1 MSSEAETRPGSDEPG
16 RNATG
21 GDGKGRGIG
30 GYLPFVLAGLMALV
44 LIVVTVS
51 RGGPS
56 DAAKDT
62 LDGKQLKIMAP
73 ADPGGGW
80 DSTARAMQAALE
92 DIVGRSEVYNVTGAG
107 GTIGLS
113 QFVNYEG
120 EPNQLMVM
128 GLVMVGAIAANE
140 PEVQLDQVTPIA
152 ELVNEEQVIAV
163 PTKSPIKDIADLEA
177 ALGKDIDKVAWAG
190 GSAGGTEQILAG
202 LIAKDVGEKP
212 ADINYIAHSGGGE
225 AIATLLSRTDTVGV
239 SSVSEFMPQIEAGK
253 LRPIAVA
260 SADRVDQL
268 EDTPTLKESG
278 IAVEVTN
285 WRGVVAPPGITA
297 EQRKGLEDII
307 VRMTRSDSWKET
319 LKTEGWQSVV
329 LVGDEYDKFLTA
341 ETERVTGVV
350 KELGIGKVE

>member
-1 MSSEAETRPGSDEPG
+1 
-16 RNATG
+16 
-21 GDGKGRGIG
+21 
-30 GYLPFVLAGLMALV
+30 MALV
-44 LIVVTVS
+44 LVVVTVS

-163 PTKSPIKDIADLEA
+163 PDEVADQGHRRPRGGPRQGHRQGR
-177 ALGKDIDKVAWAG
+177 LGRR
-190 GSAGGTEQILAG
+190 
-202 LIAKDVGEKP
+202 VGRWHR
-212 ADINYIAHSGGGE
+212 ADPGRTDRQGRRGE
-225 AIATLLSRTDTVGV
+225 AGRHQLHR
-239 SSVSEFMPQIEAGK
+239 P
-253 LRPIAVA
+253 LR
-260 SADRVDQL
+260 R
-268 EDTPTLKESG
+268 
-278 IAVEVTN
+278 
-285 WRGVVAPPGITA
+285 R
-297 EQRKGLEDII
+297 
-307 VRMTRSDSWKET
+307 
-319 LKTEGWQSVV
+319 
-329 LVGDEYDKFLTA
+329 
-341 ETERVTGVV
+341 
-350 KELGIGKVE
+350 

>member
-1 MSSEAETRPGSDEPG
+1 MSSEAEARPGG
-16 RNATG
+16 A
-21 GDGKGRGIG
+21 GKGRGIG
-30 GYLPFVLAGLMALV
+30 SVLPYVLAGMMAVVLV
-44 LIVVTVS
+44 VVTVS

-62 LDGKQLKIMAP
+62 LEGKQLKIMAP

-140 PEVQLDQVTPIA
+140 PKVKLDQVTPIA

-163 PTKSPIKDIADLEA
+163 PEESPIQDIGDLEA
-177 ALGKDIDKVAWAG
+177 AIRKDVKKVAWAG

-202 LIAKDVGEKP
+202 LIAKDLGENP

-225 AIATLLSRTDTVGV
+225 AIATLLSRPDTVGV
-239 SSVSEFMPQIEAGK
+239 SSVSEFKPQIDAGK

-260 SADRVDQL
+260 SADRIDQL
-268 EDTPTLKESG
+268 KEIPTLKESG
-278 IAVEVTN
+278 IDVEVTN
-285 WRGVVAPPGITA
+285 WRGVVAPPGITQ
-297 EQRKGLEDII
+297 EQRDGLEDII
-307 VRMTRSDSWKET
+307 LQMTRSDSWKET
-319 LKTEGWQSVV
+319 LEREGWKSTV
-329 LVGDEYDKFLTA
+329 LVGADYDQFLTA
-341 ETERVTGVV
+341 EIERVTAVV
-350 KELGIGKVE
+350 DELGIGKVE